1 MNAKPDSSL
10 KAVQVAICYD
20 RNEKPYPVIV
30 FNDGSAWRKYRENW
44 HCVWDAPKT
53 RETFRE
59 DESSVFDELLEKVRE
74 AQPGQRIQVMPGPVQ
89 LVERN
94 ADDVKPFAQLKAE
107 RDAWKKETGS
117 ARKALDFQF
126 KQRAHLQA
134 RLSELEAKLA
144 ATEGELRNQEK
155 WADGWCKRATIAE
168 SQLKAW
174 QDAASVKL
182 VEDSDEIQIPCETP
196 EQLIERLRNLYRWA
210 STSDTAASEARV
222 QLGVCE
228 MKLEKTSAEVAQLSG
243 KLKTWEKVDRTRGE
257 SASESIH
264 WPRVYATAIEVA
276 QYQQDK
282 LGKCKESYICEAA
295 VGLIR
300 ALIKLGSCDPVRCH
314 PVKWH

>member
-1 MNAKPDSSL
+1 MKAKPDSSL

-59 DESSVFDELLEKVRE
+59 DESSVFDELLEKLRE
-74 AQPGQRIQVMPGPVQ
+74 AQPGQRIQVMPGPIQFVSSHP
-89 LVERN
+89 
-94 ADDVKPFAQLKAE
+94 DDAKPFAQLKAE
-107 RDAWKKETGS
+107 RNAWKKEAYS
-117 ARKALDFQF
+117 AREALDFQV

-144 ATEGELRNQEK
+144 ATEGELRNEEK
-155 WADGWCKRATIAE
+155 RADGWCKRATIAE

-174 QDAASVKL
+174 QDAASVQL
-182 VEDSDEIQIPCETP
+182 VEDSDEAKTLYETP
-196 EQLIERLRNLYRWA
+196 EQLIERLRNLYLLA

-222 QLGVCE
+222 QLGACE

-257 SASESIH
+257 SASESIY

-276 QYQQDK
+276 QYQQDEM
-282 LGKCKESYICEAA
+282 GRCKESYVCEAA
-295 VGLIR
+295 VGLLQ
-300 ALIKLGSCDPVRCH
+300 ALIRLGSYDPVRCH